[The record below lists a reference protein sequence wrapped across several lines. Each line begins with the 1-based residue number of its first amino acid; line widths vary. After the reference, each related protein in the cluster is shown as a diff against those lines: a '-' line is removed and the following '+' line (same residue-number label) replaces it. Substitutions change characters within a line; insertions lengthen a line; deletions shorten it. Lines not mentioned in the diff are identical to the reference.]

1 MHLADELHITQR
13 LVEGMRDMLDAAAVH
28 NGTRQQGRWLVRTKW
43 AGISRKPTF
52 ARNYRTYHLRCCLAV
67 TMADPQCAE
76 LAPAVLIVVWHT
88 FAPSHAHVHASMH
101 TWAGR
106 AQPQCTCALHEA

>member
-1 MHLADELHITQR
+1 MHVADELHITQR

-43 AGISRKPTF
+43 AGIARKPTF

-88 FAPSHAHVHASMH
+88 
-101 TWAGR
+101 
-106 AQPQCTCALHEA
+106 